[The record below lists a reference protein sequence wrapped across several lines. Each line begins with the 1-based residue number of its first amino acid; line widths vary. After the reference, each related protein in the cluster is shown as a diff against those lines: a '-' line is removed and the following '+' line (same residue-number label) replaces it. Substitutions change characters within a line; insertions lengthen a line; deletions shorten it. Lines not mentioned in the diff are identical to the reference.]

1 MDNTNNEKD
10 LDTQLEEVHKKL
22 ELNAM
27 QRELEQMKRKMILV
41 EDVYLLELLV
51 VEP

>member
-27 QRELEQMKRKMILV
+27 QRELLKQSKMILV

>member
-27 QRELEQMKRKMILV
+27 QRELAKQSKMILV